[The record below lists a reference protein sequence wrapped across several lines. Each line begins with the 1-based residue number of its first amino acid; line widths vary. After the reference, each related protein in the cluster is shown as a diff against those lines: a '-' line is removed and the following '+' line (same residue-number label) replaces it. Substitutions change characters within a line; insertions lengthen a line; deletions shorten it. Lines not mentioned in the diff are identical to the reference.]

1 MVRSLFFPLFEMIF
15 SPSQHSKFNQDRSFT
30 CGSCNEETPGYGNS
44 SRGCPQLKGKCV
56 CDKCNTTVVIPAR
69 LAAMGLAVAEFKEK
83 RSKEPED
90 SEDGAATA
98 EITKKISDEDLDAI
112 VEGLPASFGPKA
124 DLKVIFIIQISFHLI
139 S

>member
-1 MVRSLFFPLFEMIF
+1 
-15 SPSQHSKFNQDRSFT
+15 
-30 CGSCNEETPGYGNS
+30 
-44 SRGCPQLKGKCV
+44 
-56 CDKCNTTVVIPAR
+56 
-69 LAAMGLAVAEFKEK
+69 MGLAVAEFKEK
-83 RSKEPED
+83 RSKEPEDSEDGAED

-139 S
+139 PQFLSFRNLSNRKLRTVFPST